1 MMQLLEQGMRL
12 AAFQTKGNPIFLVL
26 GVIALIVG
34 FIWIQRDKK
43 KKEEEK
49 QRLKNSGE
57 HNPKG
62 TGAMFDENPRDTR
75 IKRENL
81 KKGMFTPKAV
91 KKMQEEEAEREKQA
105 KHIYTP
111 EEIGEMLQEEE
122 AQDDP
127 PKEAEDQAEK

>member
-26 GVIALIVG
+26 GVIALVVG

-43 KKEEEK
+43 KREEEK
-49 QRLKNSGE
+49 RRLKESGE

-75 IKRENL
+75 IKKENL
-81 KKGMFTPKAV
+81 KRSFVPKAV
-91 KKMQEEEAEREKQA
+91 REIQEEEAEREKQA

-127 PKEAEDQAEK
+127 PKDEEDQAEK